1 MSCSAAR
8 EYIALTEYRFV
19 IRLVRRGEEWEWA
32 EAGGE
37 GREEDEVMT
46 RVVMAA
52 ACEVGESGRSG
63 KEGG

>member
-1 MSCSAAR
+1 
-8 EYIALTEYRFV
+8 LTEYRFV
-19 IRLVRRGEEWEWA
+19 IRLVRRREEWEWA

-46 RVVMAA
+46 TVVMAA